1 MRNTIVTQDLAEIT
15 AEDLPWERLRNARVL
30 VTGAS
35 GILASYVVETL
46 LYLNETRHMGIHI
59 LAVQRDL
66 KKAQRRFA
74 HDESHALT
82 LLQQDVR
89 APLSIDGTLD
99 YIIHAAGQA
108 SPKFYGSDPIGTIE
122 GHILGTRN
130 VLVLAREKGVKGMLY
145 FSSCD
150 SYGEHFTEDAP
161 PCLEEN
167 HIGRIDPL
175 SDRSCYPMGKAAA
188 EALCH
193 AYACG
198 AKLPV
203 KIVRIAHTY
212 APLMPLDDGRVFADF
227 VGNVLREE
235 DIVLTSDGS
244 AERPFLYIVDAVR
257 AYFRIL
263 FLGVPGE
270 AYNVAAE
277 ENTSILEFAKTIA
290 SFCTTRKLNV
300 VFKQILPDGY
310 MPAPKKTV
318 RISCEKLK
326 ALGYR
331 RKYSLKEGLQRTIE
345 SYHLPD
351 DRDI

>member
-167 HIGRIDPL
+167 YIGRIDPL

-290 SFCTTRKLNV
+290 SLCTTRKLNV
-300 VFKQILPDGY
+300 VFKQTLPEGY
-310 MPAPKKTV
+310 MPAP
-318 RISCEKLK
+318 
-326 ALGYR
+326 
-331 RKYSLKEGLQRTIE
+331 
-345 SYHLPD
+345 
-351 DRDI
+351 